1 MQEGLSSPRSHSH
14 DSKPSEKGIAQG
26 ALEPHPHLAP
36 QLVLNNNHLSR
47 GLEVLAQVHS
57 HRMFVWPW
65 VVVGRFKWGL
75 VGY

>member
-1 MQEGLSSPRSHSH
+1 MI
-14 DSKPSEKGIAQG
+14 PSLLAEKGVAQG

-47 GLEVLAQVHS
+47 GLEVLVQVHS